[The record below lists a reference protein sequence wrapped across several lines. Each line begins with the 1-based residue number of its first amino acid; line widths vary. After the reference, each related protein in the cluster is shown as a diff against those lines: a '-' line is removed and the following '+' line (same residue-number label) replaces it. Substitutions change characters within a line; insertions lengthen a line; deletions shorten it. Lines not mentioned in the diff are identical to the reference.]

1 VSAAGVIAV
10 TGSTGELGGRVARLL
25 ADRGAAQRLLVRDAG
40 RAPSLLPGAE
50 VAQFGGYDDAA
61 GAAAAL
67 RGARTLFMVSGRE
80 HPDRV
85 AQHQALVDAA
95 VAAGVERVVYTS
107 FISAAP
113 DTTFTFG
120 RDHWHTEQLIRAADV
135 EFTFLRDNFYLDFV
149 PFFAGEDGMIRGPAG
164 GGRGAFVARDD
175 IADAAAVVLASE
187 GHAGA
192 TYGMTGPEAFTLG
205 WAAERL
211 SEVTGREVGY
221 VDETVAE
228 AFASR
233 AGSGAPEFEV
243 EGWVS
248 SYVAMAEGELDVVT
262 GDVERLTGH
271 APVGLVDWLEAH
283 PESWAHLRG

>member
-1 VSAAGVIAV
+1 MSDGGVIAV
-10 TGSTGELGGRVARLL
+10 TGATGELGGRVARLL
-25 ADRGAAQRLLVRDAG
+25 AERGAAQRLLVRDAG
-40 RAPSLLPGAE
+40 RAPSLPGAE
-50 VAQFGGYDDAA
+50 VAEFGGYDDAD
-61 GAAAAL
+61 GAVAAL

-85 AQHQALVDAA
+85 AQHRTLVDAA
-95 VAAGVERVVYTS
+95 AAAGVERVVYTS

-113 DTTFTFG
+113 DSTFTFG
-120 RDHWHTEQLIRAADV
+120 RDHWHTEEHIRAAGV

-149 PFFAGEDGMIRGPAG
+149 PFFAGDDGAIRGPAG
-164 GGRGAFVARDD
+164 KGRGAFVARDD
-175 IADAAAVVLASE
+175 IADVAAVVLAAE

-192 TYGMTGPEAFTLG
+192 TYGMTGPESFTLG

-211 SEVTGREVGY
+211 SEVTGREVRF
-221 VDETVAE
+221 VDETVEE

-233 AGSGAPEFEV
+233 AGSGAPAFEV

-262 GDVERLTGH
+262 DDVTRLAGH
-271 APVGLVDWLEAH
+271 EPVGLVDWLRAH